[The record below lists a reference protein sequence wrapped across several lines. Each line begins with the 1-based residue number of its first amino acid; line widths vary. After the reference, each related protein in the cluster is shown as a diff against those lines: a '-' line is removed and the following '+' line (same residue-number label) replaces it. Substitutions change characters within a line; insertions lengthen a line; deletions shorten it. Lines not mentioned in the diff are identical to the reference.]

1 MGDKMNLT
9 EINIYTHNKKI
20 ISFIED
26 FLRVDKCTFFSPDE
40 PPEQNANNVYI
51 ITEVE
56 MPDKFY
62 ENAKYILMTDD
73 PAALNSKQLEF
84 IYDIWPET
92 LTIPLLKFFL
102 GKLIADIQSEIQKE
116 HTENVLLEMAH
127 QDYLTGLATRWYLHE
142 YFQNNE
148 DEENLTCIYFDL
160 DNFKEVNDTYGHQT
174 GDRVLAAT
182 AAIMLKDFTDG
193 FVARMGGDE
202 FMVVLSGERS
212 VEEVEAKVIAFM
224 YELSEYYSNI
234 PTMKNLSVSA
244 GIAQKLNGE
253 DKTIDTLINESDTA
267 LYDAK
272 KAGKNCCKIYKNS

>member
-1 MGDKMNLT
+1 MSLVK
-9 EINIYTHNKKI
+9 INIYTQNKKVVYY
-20 ISFIED
+20 IEN
-26 FLRVDKCTFFSPDE
+26 FLCVDNCNFFPVNE
-40 PPEQNANNVYI
+40 KPIKNENNVYI
-51 ITEVE
+51 LTEVPE
-56 MPDKFY
+56 KTYD
-62 ENAKYILMTDD
+62 NAKYILLSDD
-73 PAALNSKQLEF
+73 PNKLTWSQIELF
-84 IYDIWPET
+84 HDIWPET

-102 GKLIADIQSEIQKE
+102 GKLISDIQGEIQKA

-182 AAIMLKDFTDG
+182 AAIMLKDFADG

-202 FMVVLSGERS
+202 FMVVLSGERNIGE
-212 VEEVEAKVIAFM
+212 VEEKVVIFM
-224 YELSEYYSNI
+224 NELSDYYSNI

-244 GIAQKLNGE
+244 GIAQKLNGD

-272 KAGKNCCKIYKNS
+272 RAGKNCCKIYTNNDE

>member
-40 PPEQNANNVYI
+40 PPEKNANNVYI

-148 DEENLTCIYFDL
+148 DEENLTAFIL
-160 DNFKEVNDTYGHQT
+160 TSITSKKSMT
-174 GDRVLAAT
+174 LT
-182 AAIMLKDFTDG
+182 AIKRAI
-193 FVARMGGDE
+193 
-202 FMVVLSGERS
+202 
-212 VEEVEAKVIAFM
+212 
-224 YELSEYYSNI
+224 
-234 PTMKNLSVSA
+234 
-244 GIAQKLNGE
+244 
-253 DKTIDTLINESDTA
+253 ES
-267 LYDAK
+267 
-272 KAGKNCCKIYKNS
+272 

>member
-1 MGDKMNLT
+1 MNLT
-9 EINIYTHNKKI
+9 EINIYTQNKQVIYYVKN
-20 ISFIED
+20 
-26 FLRVDKCTFFSPDE
+26 FLCVDNCNFFPVDAK
-40 PPEQNANNVYI
+40 PIKNANNIYVVNKVPEKVY
-51 ITEVE
+51 
-56 MPDKFY
+56 D
-62 ENAKYILMTDD
+62 NAKYVLLSDNPDRLTWSQI
-73 PAALNSKQLEF
+73 EF
-84 IYDIWPET
+84 FYDIWPET

-102 GKLIADIQSEIQKE
+102 GKLIADIQVEIQKA

-182 AAIMLKDFTDG
+182 AAIMLKDFADG

-202 FMVVLSGERS
+202 FMVVLSGERKIA
-212 VEEVEAKVIAFM
+212 EVEDKVMIFM
-224 YELSEYYSNI
+224 NELSDYYSNI

-253 DKTIDTLINESDTA
+253 DKSIDTLINESDTA

-272 KAGKNCCKIYKNS
+272 RAGKNCCKIYENN